1 MEKPNS
7 EGLVRWDNVTDVA
20 SMIARNAVAGF
31 INNASQEA
39 ELTTPKSRPS
49 LDQTCIM
56 YDFMVEV
63 VVMGVLCLFGF
74 TGNTLSIICL
84 ARDKSK
90 TATPFL
96 LVSLEV
102 ADTLFLTAVFL
113 LRVAASV
120 TRYADW
126 EVIMPIFP
134 YFAKYI
140 FPCAL
145 IAETGTIYL
154 TVLVTVNR
162 YISVCRPYEAA
173 SLCSVQH
180 AQKHVVIVTIL
191 SILYNLPRFFESK
204 IVTVWDPYRNRSAD
218 VTTLSDIGCN
228 QIYQILYTN
237 VLYCIV
243 MFLVPLITLIILN
256 TLLIKALRR
265 TKKKRAM
272 MLTSSSNSMQSRSE
286 DDITLVLIV
295 VVVVFVV
302 CQTPALVTQVLMSL
316 MSETSRSCPSPF
328 FYYERISDLMVV
340 ANSSM
345 NFLIYC
351 FCSIKF
357 RQILVELVCG
367 KKSAEPVKDRAMVTN
382 ATQLKV
388 EDLDDLDIN
397 DKNGHAGTDESLL

>member
-1 MEKPNS
+1 MAS
-7 EGLVRWDNVTDVA
+7 ETAAGVVFDNLTDMATMV
-20 SMIARNAVAGF
+20 ARNAAAMPGSLTNGTSQVF
-31 INNASQEA
+31 IK
-39 ELTTPKSRPS
+39 TRPS
-49 LDQTCIM
+49 LDPTCVM
-56 YDFMVEV
+56 YDFMVEAV
-63 VVMGVLCLFGF
+63 AIALLCVFGF

-102 ADTLFLTAVFL
+102 ADTMFLAAVFL
-113 LRVAASV
+113 LRVATSV

-126 EVIMPIFP
+126 EPIMPIFP
-134 YFAKYI
+134 YFPKYV

-173 SLCSVQH
+173 SLCSVRH
-180 AQKHVVIVTIL
+180 AQKHVIVVAVL
-191 SILYNLPRFFESK
+191 SVLYNIPRFFEFTIKS
-204 IVTVWDPYRNRSAD
+204 VFDHHRNRTVD
-218 VTTLSDIGCN
+218 VSVPSDLGRN
-228 QIYQILYTN
+228 RIYQILYSN
-237 VLYCIV
+237 VLYFIV
-243 MFLVPLITLIILN
+243 MFLVPLVTLIILN

-265 TKKKRAM
+265 TKKKRAL
-272 MLTSSSNSMQSRSE
+272 MLTSSATMQSRSE

-302 CQTPALVTQVLMSL
+302 CQTPALVTQLLMNLLSQ
-316 MSETSRSCPSPF
+316 ESRDCPSAF

-340 ANSSM
+340 ANSSI
-345 NFLIYC
+345 NFIIYC
-351 FCSIKF
+351 FCSNKF
-357 RQILVELVCG
+357 RLILIQLVCG
-367 KKSAEPVKDRAMVTN
+367 KKPEEQAKERQMATH

-388 EDLDDLDIN
+388 EDLEEDRH
-397 DKNGHAGTDESLL
+397 DKNGHAGTEESLL